1 LPKPASKTS
10 APASRALRQLLVGAP
25 QLGSPGEA
33 GERVDRWLQHIGRT
47 GAGKSLSRLC
57 F

>member
-25 QLGSPGEA
+25 QLGSPAEA